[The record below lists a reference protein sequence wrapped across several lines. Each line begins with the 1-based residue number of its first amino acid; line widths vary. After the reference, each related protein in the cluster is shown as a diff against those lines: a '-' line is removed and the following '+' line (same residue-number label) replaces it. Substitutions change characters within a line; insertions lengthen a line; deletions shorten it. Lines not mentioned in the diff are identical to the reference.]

1 MIKVQGKDVLF
12 LEYEIETI
20 YFLENPE
27 THKTAFATGSQ
38 LQYEDIIKDIFGVA
52 CLHDLSM
59 MIQYNKGFQTC
70 ICENYGVSEH
80 EIKLELVLRVA
91 SKMDLLQLRSKLL
104 EDQNSDEQDIKTDKE
119 SISCPFD
126 TTIRLQEGI
135 FKWDNHASTYQ
146 QIKTA

>member
-1 MIKVQGKDVLF
+1 M
-12 LEYEIETI
+12 EYEIETI

-27 THKTAFATGSQ
+27 TNKTAFATGTQ
-38 LQYEDIIKDIFGVA
+38 LQYEDIIKDVFGVA

-70 ICENYGVSEH
+70 ICENFGINEH

-91 SKMDLLQLRSKLL
+91 SRTDMLELRRELLQT
-104 EDQNSDEQDIKTDKE
+104 QNSDEQVIKTDNE

-135 FKWDNHASTYQ
+135 FKWDDHASTYQ

>member
-1 MIKVQGKDVLF
+1 MVL
-12 LEYEIETI
+12 
-20 YFLENPE
+20 
-27 THKTAFATGSQ
+27 
-38 LQYEDIIKDIFGVA
+38 
-52 CLHDLSM
+52 
-59 MIQYNKGFQTC
+59 
-70 ICENYGVSEH
+70 SEH